1 MERERLRCL
10 RLRFPLGVDDSPN
23 ISISESESS
32 ERSCER
38 SLDEET
44 KYGQLYCFVEIGDQ

>member
-10 RLRFPLGVDDSPN
+10 RLRLPLGVDDSPI
-23 ISISESESS
+23 ISISESES

-44 KYGQLYCFVEIGDQ
+44 KYGQLCCLVDIGAND